1 MADVKFTDNSIEVMN
16 SIEQAAIKFLHE
28 VAGELEAQVKRNT
41 RVDTSQTK
49 KSWADK
55 IDKSNLKAYVGSPL
69 ENAIWE
75 EFGTGEF
82 AINGDGRKGY
92 WVFVKGGGVKSKSPK
107 TYTLEQAKRA
117 VAILRKKGLE
127 AYYTKGKRG
136 TRAFEKAKTT
146 VKPKINSIAKEAF
159 KNV

>member
-1 MADVKFTDNSIEVMN
+1 MADVKFTDNSLEVMN
-16 SIEQAAIKFLHE
+16 AIEQAAIKFLHE
-28 VAGELEAQVKRNT
+28 AAGELEAQSKRNT
-41 RVDTSQTK
+41 RVDTGQLK
-49 KSWADK
+49 QSWDYK
-55 IDKSNLKAYVGSPL
+55 IDKSKLIAYIGNPL

-82 AINGDGRKGY
+82 AVNGDGRKGY
-92 WVFVKGGGVKSKSPK
+92 WVFVKGGGVKSNSPK
-107 TYTLEQAKRA
+107 TYTLEQAKRI

>member
-16 SIEQAAIKFLHE
+16 AIEQAAIKFLHE
-28 VAGELEAQVKRNT
+28 AAGELEAQAKRNT
-41 RVDTSQTK
+41 RVDTGQLK
-49 KSWADK
+49 KSWDYK
-55 IDKSNLKAYVGSPL
+55 IDKSKLIAYVGNPL

-82 AINGDGRKGY
+82 AVNGDGRKGY
-92 WVFVKGGGVKSKSPK
+92 WVFVKGGDVKSKSPK